1 MSDTE
6 PLLSAASSPD
16 GSSSDD
22 DRRAR
27 PPGHS
32 HHHHHA
38 RSIVQ
43 CTPEI
48 AFGSPMAQYVRAQT
62 TSSKK
67 QWIYEIL
74 DGTRESEQVILDTA
88 DFALI
93 PDIDANTEHTAN
105 WLAVFKDRSLR
116 SLRDLQGRH
125 VPMLRTARDLCVAR
139 IVEHTGLPR
148 EQVMCYFHYLPSVFQ
163 LHMHVCAPYGHY
175 TTPDIFKIHP
185 VDNVI
190 SNLQIDGSFYRKA
203 TITTVV
209 VGKGDLH
216 GVYARRAVR
225 GRPRTEQWV

>member
-1 MSDTE
+1 MSDSE
-6 PLLSAASSPD
+6 PLLCDDNSPPSSAD
-16 GSSSDD
+16 EGDT
-22 DRRAR
+22 RRAR
-27 PPGHS
+27 HY
-32 HHHHHA
+32 

-48 AFGSPMAQYVRAQT
+48 AFGSPMAQYVRTQT
-62 TSSKK
+62 LSSKK

-74 DGTRESEQVILDTA
+74 DGTREGESVILDTPS
-88 DFALI
+88 FALI

-116 SLRDLQGRH
+116 SLRDLNGSH
-125 VPMLRTARDLCVAR
+125 VQMLRTARDRCTNK
-139 IVEHTGLPR
+139 IVEHTRLPR

-190 SNLQIDGSFYRKA
+190 SNLLIDTDFYRKA

-209 VGKGDLH
+209 VGRGDLH
-216 GVYARRAVR
+216 SVYRRSDRAWR
-225 GRPRTEQWV
+225 